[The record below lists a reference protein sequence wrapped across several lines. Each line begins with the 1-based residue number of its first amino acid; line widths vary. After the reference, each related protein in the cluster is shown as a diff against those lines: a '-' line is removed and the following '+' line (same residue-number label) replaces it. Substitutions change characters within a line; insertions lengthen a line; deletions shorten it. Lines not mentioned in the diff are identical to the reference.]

1 MDRDKRS
8 LSDFEREYYHR
19 NIQVQ
24 EIGEAGQL
32 ELLGSRV
39 LVVGAGGLGSPALY
53 YLAVSG
59 IGEIGIADGDK
70 VEITNLQRQILH
82 GVEDVGREKTLS
94 AEETLKKVRPDLDLT
109 LYPIRLNE
117 ENADEVVS
125 MYDFVIEATDNFESK
140 FLINDSCVR
149 TGKPFSHAGI
159 LGMFGPTLTVVP
171 GKSPCYRCV
180 FQRPPPPGKVR
191 TTSEAGV
198 LGSVP
203 GVLGPIQATEAIK
216 HILGMDGLLTSRLL
230 TFDAANMTFRE
241 VKLSPDKRC
250 SVCQPEKLL

>member
-1 MDRDKRS
+1 
-8 LSDFEREYYHR
+8 
-19 NIQVQ
+19 
-24 EIGEAGQL
+24 
-32 ELLGSRV
+32 
-39 LVVGAGGLGSPALY
+39 
-53 YLAVSG
+53 
-59 IGEIGIADGDK
+59 
-70 VEITNLQRQILH
+70 
-82 GVEDVGREKTLS
+82 
-94 AEETLKKVRPDLDLT
+94 
-109 LYPIRLNE
+109 
-117 ENADEVVS
+117 

-159 LGMFGPTLTVVP
+159 LGMFGQTLTVVP